1 MADDAFEAMLGE
13 IRSAAGLDA
22 DPGSTRIAGDGTLRS
37 CFAVTE
43 LASACIAAACLA
55 VAELSRLGDRRPEVV
70 VDRRLASL
78 WFGWSI
84 VPMGWQMPAAWDALA
99 GDYRTKDGW
108 IKLHTNAPHHR
119 AAALDVLGRVR
130 DRAALADAVLDWTAD
145 ALETAVV
152 DAGGCAAALRT
163 APDWFDH
170 PQGAAVSR
178 EPLISWQAGVAA
190 RSDWAPSPERPLAG
204 VRVLDLTR
212 VLAGPVATRF
222 LAGYGA
228 EVLRIDAPDWD
239 EPGVVPEVTLGKRC
253 ARLDLHDRDHRRV
266 FEYLLSKADILV
278 HGYRPGA
285 LDRLGYDAEARS
297 AIRPGLIDVSLSA
310 YGHSGPWAGRRGF
323 DSLVQFS
330 SGIAAAGMASRQ
342 SDIPVSL
349 PVQALDH
356 ATGYLMACAAVRGLI
371 TRRVSGAG
379 PRARLSLAR
388 TAALLSKYPMVEPD
402 EPMDQRGES
411 DVLTAVENT
420 SWGHAR
426 RLRPPATI
434 EGAPMRW
441 LIPARRLG
449 ADQAE
454 WKA

>member
-1 MADDAFEAMLGE
+1 MADAFEAILGE
-13 IRSAAGLDA
+13 MCAAAGLETSPDG
-22 DPGSTRIAGDGTLRS
+22 PRIAGDGQLQS

-43 LASACIAAACLA
+43 FASASIAAACLA
-55 VAELSRLGDRRPEVV
+55 VADLTRLGDHRPDIV

-84 VPMGWQMPAAWDALA
+84 VPMGWQMPAAWDPLA
-99 GDYRTKDGW
+99 GDYRTRDGW

-119 AAALDVLGRVR
+119 VAALDVLGRVR
-130 DRAALADAVLDWTAD
+130 DRTALAEAVSSWTAD
-145 ALETAVV
+145 ELETSIVE
-152 DAGGCAAALRT
+152 AGGCAAALRS
-163 APDWFDH
+163 AREWLDH

-178 EPLISWQAGVAA
+178 EPLIAWHAG
-190 RSDWAPSPERPLAG
+190 REWRPQWAPTPERPLSG
-204 VRVLDLTR
+204 IRVLDLTR

-228 EVLRIDAPDWD
+228 EALRIDAPDWE

-253 ARLDLHDRDHRRV
+253 ARLDLHDRDHRKV

-297 AIRPGLIDVSLSA
+297 ALRPGLVDVSLSA

-330 SGIAAAGMASRQ
+330 SGIAATGMTSRR
-342 SDIPVSL
+342 SETPVSL

-379 PRARLSLAR
+379 CRARLSLAR
-388 TAALLSKYPMVEPD
+388 TAALLSAHPAREPEAPMEARN
-402 EPMDQRGES
+402 EN

-420 SWGHAR
+420 SWGNAR
-426 RLRPPATI
+426 RLRPPVTI

-441 LIPARRLG
+441 AIPARRLG

-454 WKA
+454 WVA